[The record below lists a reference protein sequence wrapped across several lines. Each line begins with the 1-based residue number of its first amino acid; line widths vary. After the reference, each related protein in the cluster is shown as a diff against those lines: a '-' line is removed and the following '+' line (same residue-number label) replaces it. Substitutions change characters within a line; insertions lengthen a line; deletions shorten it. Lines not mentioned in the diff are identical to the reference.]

1 MKPKRTYELALTI
14 GADTLDDLRSNL
26 RSISIELDRRD
37 DLTDYSSVS
46 GGYQS
51 NHILKIE
58 YSSAVTHDSYF
69 EELDKHL
76 TETRR
81 HE

>member
-1 MKPKRTYELALTI
+1 MTNKPKRTFELTLTI

-26 RSISIELDRRD
+26 RSILIDLDRED
-37 DLTDYSSVS
+37 VTDYSSVS

-58 YSSAVTHDSYF
+58 HSPTVTHDSYF
-69 EELDKHL
+69 EALEKHL
-76 TETRR
+76 KEKP
-81 HE
+81 